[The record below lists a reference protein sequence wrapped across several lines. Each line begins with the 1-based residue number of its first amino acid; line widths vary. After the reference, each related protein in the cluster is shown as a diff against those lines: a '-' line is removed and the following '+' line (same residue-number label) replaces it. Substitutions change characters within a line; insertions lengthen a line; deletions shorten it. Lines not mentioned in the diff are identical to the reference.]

1 MGKLKEKMLNN
12 MTEQEM
18 EDNYGISAFEY
29 VELMSKYK
37 ESVEEEYIP
46 TDEELQKLD
55 AMLEEYYNSKEFR
68 DYVENYQSGESLQEL
83 EDDFFGKWTSE
94 DIDAALAEHNAHEEG
109 FDLEDGWTEEL
120 EEQYWK
126 EQVSEPFATQVELD
140 EINNMIKLKYCDSD
154 IEEALEAAE
163 VPEVIKE
170 IIREELNKVY
180 NIKNGLN

>member
-55 AMLEEYYNSKEFR
+55 AMLEDYYNSKEFR
-68 DYVENYQSGESLQEL
+68 DYVENYQPGESLQEL

-94 DIDAALAEHNAHEEG
+94 DIDAALAQHNAHEEG
-109 FDLEDGWTEEL
+109 FDLEDGWTEEMEKRYW
-120 EEQYWK
+120 EEQPPY
-126 EQVSEPFATQVELD
+126 PFATEADL
-140 EINNMIKLKYCDSD
+140 EAINESIKLKYTDSD
-154 IEEALEAAE
+154 ILDVLYDYVDASK
-163 VPEVIKE
+163 VDVIMDKLNE
-170 IIREELNKVY
+170 IWN
-180 NIKNGLN
+180 NKNGLN